1 MTLTPRADAVPP
13 RRKRLI
19 RAAVLMAT
27 LLVTA
32 CSGDAPS
39 GVRQQSTQAPV
50 ASVTPAAITFVAPP
64 DTSGGGKKL
73 ASGDSLGS
81 VIIQVVT
88 AAGTPVP
95 AANSVVH
102 ATLQGTTGGPWVG
115 ASIVG
120 SDSVITDSEGRAAL
134 GSLVIKG
141 KAGSSGR
148 LVLSSGSLVAAS
160 IPIQLSVGKASPGS
174 SAMTLLPDSIPVGG
188 ISQLVIALLDDA
200 GNRLGSGEAVTAA
213 LSGGTATATISA
225 ITFNTADSTYRASV
239 TGNTSGTRLT
249 LTAFV
254 TGQAIATRSLTVF
267 TPVPP
272 PVPATSVAITTLPG
286 DTTSGIVARSG
297 SPLSATAV
305 ALRDANGGAV
315 RQAGV
320 PVTATLTSVSGGTLG
335 GSQLTGGGAVSTAV
349 DGTVTFPA
357 LTVTGIAGAA
367 RIQFSAPGL
376 TSASFPIRI
385 AAGGV
390 NASTSTMTSSPDS
403 VTVGAAAQLVI
414 VPKDAQGNKPG
425 DGLTVSV
432 AASGGTAAGSVGAVT
447 YQTSDSSYRASFTGT
462 TVGTPL
468 TLRATVSSIA
478 LSQTRTISVVAG
490 AVSASSTTL
499 TTSADSIVVNGGATI
514 VVIPRDASGAKKG
527 AGLSVTVDASGGT
540 SAGRISA
547 ITYVAGDSSYRTSFV
562 AQTAGTATAIR
573 ATVNGVQASASR
585 SLTVLAAP
593 PQTWTYCSAT
603 GTICEFTGR
612 RDVRLVASN
621 GATYTQTFYANVPCA
636 ANGYNPGF
644 TGTPSGSWVR
654 CEYGDQQY
662 DQLDN
667 PNVGLAGLTATTL
680 LVPRGDDGV
689 SVINTASTGESPSA
703 PLGEGSFR
711 MTCKMTKMGF
721 FDPIVYPG
729 AANSAHLHMFF
740 GNTAISPGSTS
751 ASLTSTGGGSCIG
764 GTVNRT
770 GYWVPA
776 VFDSRTSQV
785 ITPDFATIYYKTGY
799 NVDPATVNEIPAGL
813 VMIAG
818 DKSSGA
824 GVQIANKLEIAVWAC
839 ETANR
844 ANNGAVASCPVGDK
858 ALLIISFPQCWD
870 GVNLDSPDHK
880 SHMAY
885 PVYRDPP
892 ARSTCPTTHPVM
904 LPIISEIFHWKV
916 TSGMDTNYWRLA
928 SDTYSTSIRGGYS
941 AHADWMNGW
950 TPEYFRAIVRN
961 CLNPGRDC
969 FVGLLGDGRELR

>member
-1 MTLTPRADAVPP
+1 MTLTPRAAAVP
-13 RRKRLI
+13 RSRISLS
-19 RAAVLMAT
+19 RAVLLMAT
-27 LLVTA
+27 ILVAA

-39 GVRQQSTQAPV
+39 GPRQQSTQTPA
-50 ASVTPAAITFVAPP
+50 AAVTPAAITFVSPP

-73 ASGDSLGS
+73 ASGDTLGT

-88 AAGTPVP
+88 AAGIPVP

-102 ATLQGTTGGPWVG
+102 ASLQATTGGPWVG

-120 SDSVITDSEGRAAL
+120 SDSVMTDSEGRAQL

-141 KAGSSGR
+141 KAGSTGR

-174 SAMTLLPDSIPVGG
+174 SAVTLLPDSIPVGG
-188 ISQLVIALLDDA
+188 VSQLVIALLDDA
-200 GNRLGSGEAVTAA
+200 GNRLGSGEAVTGA
-213 LSGGTATATISA
+213 LSGGSATATISA
-225 ITFNTADSTYRASV
+225 ITFNAADSTYRASA

-254 TGQAIATRSLTVF
+254 AGQAIATRALTVF

-272 PVPATSVAITTLPG
+272 PVPATNVAITTPPG
-286 DTTSGIVARSG
+286 DTASGIVARSG
-297 SPLSATAV
+297 SPLAATAV
-305 ALRDANGGAV
+305 ALRDANSGAV

-320 PVTATLTSVSGGTLG
+320 PVTATLTSAAGGSLA
-335 GSQLTGGGAVSTAV
+335 GSQLTGGGAVSTGV

-357 LTVTGIAGAA
+357 LTVTGLAGPA

-390 NASTSTMTSSPDS
+390 NASASTVMSSPDS
-403 VTVGAAAQLVI
+403 ITVGASAQVVI
-414 VPKDAQGNKPG
+414 VPKDAQGNKSG

-432 AASGGTAAGSVGAVT
+432 AAAGGTGAGSVGAIT
-447 YQTSDSSYRASFTGT
+447 YQASDSSYRASFSGT

-468 TLRATVSSIA
+468 TLRATVSSIS
-478 LSQTRTISVVAG
+478 LSQLRTISIVAG

-499 TTSADSIVVNGGATI
+499 TTSADSIVVNGGVTI
-514 VVIPRDASGAKKG
+514 VVTPRDAGGSKKG
-527 AGLSVTVDASGGT
+527 AGLTVAVSASGGT

-547 ITYVAGDSSYRTSFV
+547 ITYVAADSSYRTSFV
-562 AQTAGTATAIR
+562 AQTVGTATTIR
-573 ATVNGVQASASR
+573 ASVNGVQAAASR
-585 SLTVLAAP
+585 TVTVLSAP
-593 PQTWTYCSAT
+593 PQTWTFCSST
-603 GTICEFTGR
+603 GAICQFTGR

-621 GATYTQTFYANVPCA
+621 GTTYTQTFYAEVPCA
-636 ANGYNPGF
+636 PDGYTSGF
-644 TGTPSGSWVR
+644 TGTPSGNWVR
-654 CEYGDQQY
+654 CEYGDQQFE
-662 DQLDN
+662 QLDN
-667 PNVGLAGLTATTL
+667 PNVGLAGLNATTL
-680 LVPRGDDGV
+680 MVPRGDTGV
-689 SVINTASTGESPSA
+689 AFINTRSAGGSPSA
-703 PLGEGSFR
+703 PLGDGSFR
-711 MTCKMTKMGF
+711 MTCLMTKMGF

-740 GNTAISPGSTS
+740 GNTAITPSSTS
-751 ASLTSTGGGSCIG
+751 ASLSSTGGGSCLG

-799 NVDPATVNEIPAGL
+799 NVDPASVKEIPAGL

-818 DKSSGA
+818 NKSNSA
-824 GVQIANKLEIAVWAC
+824 GVQIANKLEVAVWAC
-839 ETANR
+839 ENASTVNS
-844 ANNGAVASCPVGDK
+844 GAVPSCPVGDK
-858 ALLIISFPQCWD
+858 ALLVINFPQCWD

-885 PVYRDPP
+885 PLYNNPP
-892 ARSTCPTTHPVM
+892 VRSVCPTTHPVM

-950 TPEYFRAIVRN
+950 APEYFRAIVQN

-969 FVGLLGDGRELR
+969 YVGLLGDGRELF

>member
-1 MTLTPRADAVPP
+1 MTLTPRAAAVPHS
-13 RRKRLI
+13 RICLS
-19 RAAVLMAT
+19 RAAFLMAT
-27 LLVTA
+27 LFVAA

-39 GVRQQSTQAPV
+39 GPRQQSTQTPV
-50 ASVTPAAITFVAPP
+50 AAVTPAAITFVTPP

-73 ASGDSLGS
+73 ASGDTLGT
-81 VIIQVVT
+81 VTIQVVT

-102 ATLQGTTGGPWVG
+102 ATLQATTGGPWVG

-120 SDSVITDSEGRAAL
+120 SDSVTTDAEGRAQL

-141 KAGSSGR
+141 KAGSTGR

-225 ITFNTADSTYRASV
+225 ISFNAADSTYRATA
-239 TGNTSGTRLT
+239 TGNTSGTKLT

-254 TGQAIATRSLTVF
+254 TGQAIATRTLTVF

-272 PVPATSVAITTLPG
+272 PVPATNVAITTPPG
-286 DTTSGIVARSG
+286 DTASGIVARSG

-305 ALRDANGGAV
+305 ALRDANSGAV

-320 PVTATLTSVSGGTLG
+320 PVTATMTSAAGGSLA
-335 GSQLTGGGAVSTAV
+335 GSQLTGGGAVSTGV

-357 LTVTGIAGAA
+357 LTVTGLAGPA

-390 NASTSTMTSSPDS
+390 NASTSTMTLSPDS
-403 VTVGAAAQLVI
+403 ITVGASALVVI
-414 VPKDAQGNKPG
+414 VPTDAQGNRPG

-432 AASGGTAAGSVGAVT
+432 AATGGTAAGTAGAVT
-447 YQTSDSSYRASFTGT
+447 YQASDSSYRASFSGT

-468 TLRATVSSIA
+468 TLRATVSSVA
-478 LSQTRTISVVAG
+478 LSQTRTIGVVAG
-490 AVSASSTTL
+490 AVSAAATTL
-499 TTSADSIVVNGGATI
+499 TTSADSIAVNGGVTI
-514 VVIPRDASGAKKG
+514 VVVPRDAAGSKKG
-527 AGLSVTVDASGGT
+527 AGLTVTVDASGGT
-540 SAGRISA
+540 SVGRISA
-547 ITYVAGDSSYRTSFV
+547 ITYVAADSSYRTSFV
-562 AQTAGTATAIR
+562 AQTAGTATTIR
-573 ATVNGVQASASR
+573 ATVNGLQASASR
-585 SLTVLAAP
+585 SVTVLAAP

-636 ANGYNPGF
+636 ATGFNPGF
-644 TGTPSGSWVR
+644 AGTPSGSWVR

-667 PNVGLAGLTATTL
+667 PNVGLAGLNATTL
-680 LVPRGDDGV
+680 MVPRGDDGV
-689 SVINTASTGESPSA
+689 SFINVSNTGVSPSA
-703 PLGEGSFR
+703 RLGEGSFR

-729 AANSAHLHMFF
+729 VANSAHLHMFF
-740 GNTAISPGSTS
+740 GNTAITPGSTS
-751 ASLTSTGGGSCIG
+751 ASLSSSGGGSCIG

-799 NVDPATVNEIPAGL
+799 NVDPAIVNEIPAGL

-818 DKSSGA
+818 NKSNSA
-824 GVQIANKLEIAVWAC
+824 GVQSANLLEIAVWAC
-839 ETANR
+839 ENAGRTNT
-844 ANNGAVASCPVGDK
+844 GAVASCPVGDK
-858 ALLIISFPQCWD
+858 AILTIFFPQCWD

-880 SHMAY
+880 SHMSY
-885 PVYRDPP
+885 PLYRNPP
-892 ARSTCPTTHPVM
+892 QRSICPTTHPVM

-969 FVGLLGDGRELR
+969 YVGLLGDGRELF